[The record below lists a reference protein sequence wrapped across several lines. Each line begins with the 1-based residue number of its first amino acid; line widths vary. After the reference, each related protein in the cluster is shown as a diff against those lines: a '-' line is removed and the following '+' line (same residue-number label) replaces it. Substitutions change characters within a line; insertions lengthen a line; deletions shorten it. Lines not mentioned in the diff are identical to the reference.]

1 MSPILF
7 TKPDDPQAASILKAM
22 LEKAGLPILGLIV
35 KVNQDDKVVNVELT
49 DENTVKALALAAAME
64 DET

>member
-1 MSPILF
+1 MSSILF

-22 LEKAGLPILGLIV
+22 LEKTGLPILGLIV
-35 KVNQDDKVVNVELT
+35 KVNQNDKVVNVELT
-49 DENTVKALALAAAME
+49 DENTVKALALAAALE